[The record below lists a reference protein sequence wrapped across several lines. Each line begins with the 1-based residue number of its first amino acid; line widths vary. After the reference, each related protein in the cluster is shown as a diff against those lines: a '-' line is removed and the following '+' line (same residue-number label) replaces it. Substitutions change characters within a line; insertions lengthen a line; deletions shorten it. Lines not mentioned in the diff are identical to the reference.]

1 MGPLDK
7 YILKEDALEATEN
20 GFQLKFQSHW
30 YRALPLSCMDFSLKI
45 DGQEIDKSQFRIKAN
60 GNEYTY
66 DQLPELD
73 QEWLFILDRGILEVA
88 QPLEQGKEYEIEFKY
103 DLYIPYILVGPQA
116 TPLLASSVV
125 KKTLSPLTPVG
136 EIKNEDILNLPKK
149 TEIVRAIETKETFVK
164 NTLPVAP
171 PLGAG
176 GAMKLATSLFS
187 YAYEWNSGQFSLE
200 DVIAETRK
208 RDLGTGLEIIGFQ
221 SLRGFPYISGKT
233 EKEVKYLLDKYEFEP
248 VALDANIDVG
258 IKRHAKM
265 SIDETV
271 EYIKPQ
277 ILAAQKLGFP
287 ILRCQT
293 TAPAE
298 VYQKLVPFAEKA
310 NVVMGIELHT
320 PYSVDHP
327 SVIKMAEMFAKMQ
340 TRVLGFVPDMGTC
353 MRAIP
358 DALLTSFKTAGV
370 TDEMIA
376 ITKEIW
382 HKDIPTPAKFGE
394 LAQTLIP
401 MGATPPQI
409 GRLNMA
415 FSMNGRQPVE
425 SWKEIM
431 PYVVHVH
438 GKFYGFD
445 ENGDEPSIDYPA
457 IFKVFHEGGYQGY
470 ISSEYEGSAFTD
482 EFDAFD
488 QVEKQHQLWK
498 RILSHLTAGTVPN
511 GGIK

>member
-1 MGPLDK
+1 
-7 YILKEDALEATEN
+7 
-20 GFQLKFQSHW
+20 
-30 YRALPLSCMDFSLKI
+30 
-45 DGQEIDKSQFRIKAN
+45 
-60 GNEYTY
+60 
-66 DQLPELD
+66 
-73 QEWLFILDRGILEVA
+73 
-88 QPLEQGKEYEIEFKY
+88 
-103 DLYIPYILVGPQA
+103 
-116 TPLLASSVV
+116 
-125 KKTLSPLTPVG
+125 
-136 EIKNEDILNLPKK
+136 
-149 TEIVRAIETKETFVK
+149 
-164 NTLPVAP
+164 
-171 PLGAG
+171 
-176 GAMKLATSLFS
+176 MKLATSLFS
-187 YAYEWNSGQFSLE
+187 YAYEWNSGQYTLE

-221 SLRGFPYISGKT
+221 SLRGFPYVSNET
-233 EKEVKYLLDKYEFEP
+233 VKEVKHLLDKYEFEP

-258 IKRHAKM
+258 IKRHAIM

-298 VYQKLVPFAEKA
+298 VYQKLIPFAEKA
-310 NVVMGIELHT
+310 NVIMGIELHT

-327 SVIKMAEMFAKMQ
+327 SVIKMVEMFDKAQ
-340 TRVLGFVPDMGTC
+340 THVLGFVPDMGTC

-358 DALLTSFKTAGV
+358 DALLTSFKSVGV

-382 HKDIPTPAKFGE
+382 HRDIPTPAKFGE
-394 LAQTLIP
+394 LAKTLVP

-425 SWKEIM
+425 NWQEIM

-445 ENGDEPSIDYPA
+445 ENGDEPSIDYPK
-457 IFKVFHEGGYQGY
+457 IFEVFQKGGYQGY

-498 RILSHLTAGTVPN
+498 RILQNLQKN
-511 GGIK
+511 D

>member
-1 MGPLDK
+1 MSN
-7 YILKEDALEATEN
+7 I
-20 GFQLKFQSHW
+20 
-30 YRALPLSCMDFSLKI
+30 
-45 DGQEIDKSQFRIKAN
+45 
-60 GNEYTY
+60 
-66 DQLPELD
+66 
-73 QEWLFILDRGILEVA
+73 
-88 QPLEQGKEYEIEFKY
+88 
-103 DLYIPYILVGPQA
+103 
-116 TPLLASSVV
+116 
-125 KKTLSPLTPVG
+125 
-136 EIKNEDILNLPKK
+136 
-149 TEIVRAIETKETFVK
+149 
-164 NTLPVAP
+164 
-171 PLGAG
+171 
-176 GAMKLATSLFS
+176 KLATSLFS
-187 YAYEWNSGQFSLE
+187 YAYEWNSGKYSLE

-221 SLRGFPYISGKT
+221 SLRGFPYISDET
-233 EKEVKYLLDKYEFEP
+233 EKEVKNLLDKYEFEP

-287 ILRCQT
+287 LLRCQT

-310 NVVMGIELHT
+310 NVIMGIELHT

-327 SVIKMAEMFAKMQ
+327 SVIKMAEMFGQIQ
-340 TRVLGFVPDMGTC
+340 THVLGFVPDMGTC

-358 DALLTSFKTAGV
+358 DALLTSFKTSGV

-394 LAQTLIP
+394 LAQTLMP

-425 SWKEIM
+425 AWAEIM

-457 IFKVFHEGGYQGY
+457 IFKVFNEGGYDGY

-488 QVEKQHQLWK
+488 MVEKQHKLFK
-498 RILSHLTAGTVPN
+498 KILKTL
-511 GGIK
+511 

>member
-1 MGPLDK
+1 MSN
-7 YILKEDALEATEN
+7 I
-20 GFQLKFQSHW
+20 
-30 YRALPLSCMDFSLKI
+30 
-45 DGQEIDKSQFRIKAN
+45 
-60 GNEYTY
+60 
-66 DQLPELD
+66 
-73 QEWLFILDRGILEVA
+73 
-88 QPLEQGKEYEIEFKY
+88 
-103 DLYIPYILVGPQA
+103 
-116 TPLLASSVV
+116 
-125 KKTLSPLTPVG
+125 
-136 EIKNEDILNLPKK
+136 
-149 TEIVRAIETKETFVK
+149 
-164 NTLPVAP
+164 
-171 PLGAG
+171 
-176 GAMKLATSLFS
+176 KLATSLFS
-187 YAYEWNSGQFSLE
+187 YAYEWNSGKYSLE

-221 SLRGFPYISGKT
+221 SLRGFPYISNET
-233 EKEVKYLLDKYEFEP
+233 EKEVKNLLDKYEFEP

-258 IKRHAKM
+258 IKRHQKM

-310 NVVMGIELHT
+310 NVKMGIELHT

-327 SVIKMAEMFAKMQ
+327 SVINMVEMFKKMDSH
-340 TRVLGFVPDMGTC
+340 VLGFIPDMGTC

-358 DALLTSFKTAGV
+358 DALLSSFKASGV
-370 TDEMIA
+370 TDDMIA

-382 HKDIPTPAKFGE
+382 HRDIPTPQKFGE
-394 LAQTLIP
+394 LAASILP
-401 MGATPPQI
+401 LGATPPQI

-425 SWKEIM
+425 AWAEIM

-457 IFKVFHEGGYQGY
+457 IFKVFHEGGYNGY

-488 QVEKQHQLWK
+488 MVEKQHKLWK
-498 RILSHLTAGTVPN
+498 RILQNL
-511 GGIK
+511 